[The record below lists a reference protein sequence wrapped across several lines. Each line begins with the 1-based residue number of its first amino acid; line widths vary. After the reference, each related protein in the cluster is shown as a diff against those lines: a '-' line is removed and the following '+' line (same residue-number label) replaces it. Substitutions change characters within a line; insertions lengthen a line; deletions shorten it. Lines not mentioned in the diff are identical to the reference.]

1 MIMRLPDVGSQ
12 YLIGFLDADKK
23 YFDGGKTCKV
33 TLPPNLPARAFW
45 PARTLLH
52 EAMASER
59 DRTGQ
64 MKTQS
69 NGGPLSA
76 CPSGSLTNRD

>member
-1 MIMRLPDVGSQ
+1 MKSTPRYSIAVAALA
-12 YLIGFLDADKK
+12 I
-23 YFDGGKTCKV
+23 
-33 TLPPNLPARAFW
+33 
-45 PARTLLH
+45 LLY

-69 NGGPLSA
+69 NDR
-76 CPSGSLTNRD
+76 SGSSPGSNGALINRD